1 MQDLEAPAGKEA
13 AIAQLDAVTAE
24 ADGWLA
30 SAAEAAAAG
39 DTAMASDA
47 LDRAFSGYG
56 LVGGTLAVA
65 GARCGDAEPE
75 RAAAAAVNTP
85 VPFGPWQIASGFD
98 AIWVSEMH
106 GGRIVRLD
114 PESGAV
120 TATVD
125 VGEQPFK
132 LQPADGRIWARL
144 ESRYVAIDP
153 ETDVI
158 VAELT
163 KSDVGPEA
171 NRSWAVDGALWICDG
186 RRLHRYDPATVAPV
200 AVVELTIDCGQVYG
214 TDELVVAWSYNE
226 DDGESGNS
234 AAAFID
240 PVTNEVQATIDLPVD
255 VGVPAVLEDDVFFP
269 GWGGSTAVVVDRA
282 GWTVTDT
289 PDLGRS
295 TAGSLVVTDGQR
307 IFVPTDCCPK
317 DVLVVDAATFEVV
330 ATIEPLGNNALAL
343 VDGTL
348 WTADSD
354 FGLVQRF
361 DRAAEPA

>member
-1 MQDLEAPAGKEA
+1 M
-13 AIAQLDAVTAE
+13 
-24 ADGWLA
+24 
-30 SAAEAAAAG
+30 
-39 DTAMASDA
+39 
-47 LDRAFSGYG
+47 
-56 LVGGTLAVA
+56 
-65 GARCGDAEPE
+65 
-75 RAAAAAVNTP
+75 
-85 VPFGPWQIASGFD
+85 
-98 AIWVSEMH
+98 
-106 GGRIVRLD
+106 
-114 PESGAV
+114 
-120 TATVD
+120 
-125 VGEQPFK
+125 
-132 LQPADGRIWARL
+132 
-144 ESRYVAIDP
+144 
-153 ETDVI
+153 
-158 VAELT
+158 
-163 KSDVGPEA
+163 
-171 NRSWAVDGALWICDG
+171 
-186 RRLHRYDPATVAPV
+186 
-200 AVVELTIDCGQVYG
+200 
-214 TDELVVAWSYNE
+214 AWSYNE

-255 VGVPAVLEDDVFFP
+255 VGVPAVLDDDVFFP

-361 DRAAEPA
+361 DRAADPPEP